1 MSGNPLKYCTIK
13 GFSCFSKTAV
23 GMSGTSSRSTNW
35 VKEQSIKV
43 FAKKCAYQGAYVVW
57 RPSVYEANY

>member
-1 MSGNPLKYCTIK
+1 MGILWNTAYIK

-23 GMSGTSSRSTNW
+23 GMSGTSSGSTNW

-43 FAKKCAYQGAYVVW
+43 FAKECAYQGAYIVW